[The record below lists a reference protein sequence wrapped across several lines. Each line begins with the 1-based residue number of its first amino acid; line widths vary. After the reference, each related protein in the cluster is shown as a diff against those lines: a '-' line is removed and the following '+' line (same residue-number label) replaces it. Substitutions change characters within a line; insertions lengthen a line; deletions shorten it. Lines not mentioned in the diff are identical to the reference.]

1 MRNNPNRQNPRLLPP
16 QNRTTPTKPSKPRKT
31 SKNKKTYVKKRGKSI
46 DISHHKKPPS
56 TLFSQE
62 ITYYHNQPYHHPPIM
77 SLDKMIAQSQENA
90 INNNNTNN
98 PNINLMSL
106 SISQYNE
113 RSAFSVSPTHS
124 SQIIKI
130 LPPKS
135 EEFINKKTLLLDLD
149 ETLVHS
155 CFSQY
160 NPNIPS
166 DIILQIELEKK
177 IRDIHV
183 LVRPGV
189 EEFLKRMSKR
199 FEVVIFTASLP
210 KYAGP
215 LLDILDNMRVCQF
228 RLFREH
234 CTFFNGAFIKDL
246 KKIDRD
252 LKDVILLDNS
262 PIAYALH
269 PNNGLP
275 IKTWY
280 DDKNDREL
288 YNLAPIIEF
297 LSFVDDVRE
306 FIPKLVFNNEIS
318 LGKAMMIISEYND
331 VLKQKQTK
339 HKNNMS
345 SNNNNNNM
353 LTSMKKAI
361 NIKIVNTHNTYN
373 NYISNN
379 STNSTDNNNNKGKA
393 STIPQSRR
401 SSSISHRHYYSNNNN
416 NNSNYY
422 NDNLSNTSTSNNNTN
437 TSYLKLTDKKIER
450 TPNNNIKHLHKKNSF
465 THKHNNSIHKIMRRT
480 NSFSNNNT
488 DIQKLTITKPTY
500 TNTNNTKTKNKSKS
514 KSKNKSSSKSRQPY
528 NTNTNK
534 NVNINKQNKTAK
546 PKIPIPKSAKVIHN
560 YNTHHNNNNNNNNN
574 NINEDNNSAFIVTSG
589 YISHKPKQSIN
600 NNNNIKSTRKE
611 MNCAFGIDKSNY
623 KHSRRYSCSPGKVNK
638 KRHQRSK
645 SLNKS
650 YKQNLFSL
658 NNNSNNV
665 IVNI

>member
-345 SNNNNNNM
+345 GNNNNNNNM
-353 LTSMKKAI
+353 LTSMKKAM

-401 SSSISHRHYYSNNNN
+401 SSSISHRHYYSNNNNN

-465 THKHNNSIHKIMRRT
+465 THKHNNSVHKIMRRT
-480 NSFSNNNT
+480 NSFSNNNA

-514 KSKNKSSSKSRQPY
+514 KNKSSSKSRQPY
-528 NTNTNK
+528 NNNTSK

-560 YNTHHNNNNNNNNN
+560 YNTHNSNNN
-574 NINEDNNSAFIVTSG
+574 NEDNNSAFIVTSG
-589 YISHKPKQSIN
+589 YISHKPKQNINN

-611 MNCAFGIDKSNY
+611 MNCAFGMDDSNY

-658 NNNSNNV
+658 NNNNSNNV